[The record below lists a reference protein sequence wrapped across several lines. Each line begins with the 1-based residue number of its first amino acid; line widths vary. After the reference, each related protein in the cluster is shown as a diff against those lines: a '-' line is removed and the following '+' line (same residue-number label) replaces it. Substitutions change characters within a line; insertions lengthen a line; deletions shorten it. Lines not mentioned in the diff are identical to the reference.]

1 MVPCNVCAA
10 PSTDVLYESAG
21 ERSLTS
27 NGQWVAGRTLVSFC
41 GHCGHLQTQPILA
54 LDQFYAHEYQ
64 IFSSHEDEDLL
75 YGIVD
80 GQRIYRID
88 HQITTLLAKLSLP
101 TGARVLDYGCAKGH
115 LLRKLLARRP
125 DLQVHAFDV
134 SDGYKPFWDAF
145 IPREN
150 QASFTPPPEWEARFD
165 LVLSS
170 FMLEHVPQPAT
181 TLGTMARLLSPGG
194 TLYGIVP
201 NVYTNAADF
210 LVVDHLNHFSGSSLE
225 RALSLAGLS
234 PLEIDAHSH
243 QSAWIFSAAQRAF
256 HTTPPLTGDT
266 IQVWETQARELARQW
281 REYTNRIRTLESQHA
296 AQRKVAIYG
305 SGFYGTLLASSLAE
319 PAHIECFIDRDPF
332 RQGKQ
337 VMGHP
342 VVAPEDLPKDVSV
355 VFVGLNPTLARAAIS
370 QVSAFQDRP
379 VDFLF
384 P

>member
-1 MVPCNVCAA
+1 MVSCNVCGA
-10 PSTDVLYESAG
+10 PATDLLYESAA

-27 NGQWVAGRTLVSFC
+27 NGQRVTGRTLVSFC
-41 GHCGHLQTQPILA
+41 GDCGHLQTQPILA
-54 LDQFYAHEYQ
+54 LDEFYAHEYQ
-64 IFSSHEDEDLL
+64 IFSGHEDEDLL
-75 YGIVD
+75 YRIVD

-88 HQITTLLAKLSLP
+88 HQVNTLLAKLSLP
-101 TGARVLDYGCAKGH
+101 VGARVLDYGCAKGH

-134 SDGYKPFWDAF
+134 SDSYKPFWDAF

-150 QASFTPPPEWEARFD
+150 QASFTPPPEWDARFD

-170 FMLEHVPQPAT
+170 FMLEHVPQPVT
-181 TLGTMARLLSPGG
+181 TLGTMARLLAPGG

-210 LVVDHLNHFSGSSLE
+210 LVVDHLNHFSRSSIE
-225 RALSLAGLS
+225 RALRLSGLS
-234 PLEIDAHSH
+234 SWEIDAQSH
-243 QSAWIFSAAQRAF
+243 QSAWIFSAAQRAN

-266 IQVWETQARELARQW
+266 IQTWETQARELARHW
-281 REYTNRIRTLESQHA
+281 RGYTERIRALESQHA
-296 AQRKVAIYG
+296 VQRKLAIYG

-319 PAHIECFIDRDPF
+319 PAQIECFIDRDPF

-337 VMGHP
+337 VLGHR
-342 VVAPEDLPKDVSV
+342 VVAPEALPKDVSL

-370 QVSAFQDRP
+370 QVSAFQGRP
-379 VDFLF
+379 IEFLY